1 MPSSKARTLPRGCS
15 PLQLPPRS
23 TTRAWRD
30 GSALSSYAPN
40 FPTIPPMICAIRPRS
55 VTTRTRFLAAT
66 SDSLIGWSRRVRLL
80 TQDRRNRL
88 RSLLGCLRSPRNFWS
103 RGRELNPRP
112 TDYEA
117 EGRLLAGPQR
127 FCSLRRNCSLRFDVH
142 VLLSRDTGAFS
153 RQARTRDH
161 IVSRVV

>member
-1 MPSSKARTLPRGCS
+1 MSRGSGGGGVLGGEGPKA
-15 PLQLPPRS
+15 
-23 TTRAWRD
+23 
-30 GSALSSYAPN
+30 
-40 FPTIPPMICAIRPRS
+40 
-55 VTTRTRFLAAT
+55 
-66 SDSLIGWSRRVRLL
+66 SRRPQGPGREG
-80 TQDRRNRL
+80 L
-88 RSLLGCLRSPRNFWS
+88 RMQAAEQARSPRGSNMVTASDASETEVREMTWS

-117 EGRLLAGPQR
+117 EGRRGAGPQR

-142 VLLSRDTGAFS
+142 ALPSRDTGAFS